1 METIMAEKVAKVE
14 LNAEELYSLMDLISS
29 ANQNTFNDIGH
40 LYYEFAQHWDI
51 LTNFGD
57 DYEL

>member
-1 METIMAEKVAKVE
+1 MAEKVAKVE

-57 DYEL
+57 DCEL